1 MLQREAKFALICTVC
16 PKLHSEIFPG
26 KKNLLCFVH
35 VFYLCT
41 LKQSS
46 FWMIVVEVCSYEFR
60 WVFTAGSKID
70 ESKSIKSNP
79 WWLFLSFIFFWWV
92 THDLQRNLSIRI
104 LLCENCGTK
113 MFIDIFRESRL
124 GKKRKH
130 YVFYSKKLMRLKLPH
145 LLKSRWAS
153 KSNA

>member
-16 PKLHSEIFPG
+16 PKLQSEIFPG
-26 KKNLLCFVH
+26 KKSTMLCSRFSFMH
-35 VFYLCT
+35 SKTILI
-41 LKQSS
+41 LNDSS
-46 FWMIVVEVCSYEFR
+46 RSMYVVMNFGGFSQQV
-60 WVFTAGSKID
+60 AKLM
-70 ESKSIKSNP
+70 SKSIKSNP

-130 YVFYSKKLMRLKLPH
+130 YVFYSKKLMRLKLPP
-145 LLKSRWAS
+145 LEKRRWAS
-153 KSNA
+153 KSNV

>member
-16 PKLHSEIFPG
+16 PKLHSEIFAG
-26 KKNLLCFVH
+26 KKFTMLCSRF
-35 VFYLCT
+35 
-41 LKQSS
+41 SS
-46 FWMIVVEVCSYEFR
+46 MHSKTILIPNVSSRSNEFSGFSQQ
-60 WVFTAGSKID
+60 VAKLM
-70 ESKSIKSNP
+70 SKSIKSNP

-124 GKKRKH
+124 GKNAKH

-153 KSNA
+153 KSNV